1 MIGLRGRLIRM
12 VGSGNKT
19 PSRRLKRPC
28 GLSDALTSASNR
40 MSTVY
45 GHPVQQR
52 LRRCGVVS
60 GDATPSPSYR
70 IRTLNPDTLATG
82 GGAWYDFGNTATVQR
97 RLDLAEP
104 GWGLD

>member
-1 MIGLRGRLIRM
+1 
-12 VGSGNKT
+12 
-19 PSRRLKRPC
+19 
-28 GLSDALTSASNR
+28 

-82 GGAWYDFGNTATVQR
+82 GGAWYDSGNTATVQR
-97 RLDLAEP
+97 RLVSGGNRGGASIKIVTR
-104 GWGLD
+104 GTRTGRGLKNRAPKRGFPRPFGSAG